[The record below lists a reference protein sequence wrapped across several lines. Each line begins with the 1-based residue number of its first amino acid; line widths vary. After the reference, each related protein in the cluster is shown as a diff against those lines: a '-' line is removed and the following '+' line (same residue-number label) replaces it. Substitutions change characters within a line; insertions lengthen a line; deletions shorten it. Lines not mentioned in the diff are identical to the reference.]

1 MKQKI
6 CIAVNKEIKK
16 TEKKQ
21 SKMQTAKAEKM
32 CKKLKQEKTKKTST
46 TVLMTAQTNSE
57 KQNKPYREKTLQ
69 KAKTARRN
77 RSFGKPSE
85 FWNKIQRFRP
95 LVYAVFPLG
104 APLINRH

>member
-1 MKQKI
+1 LTIKI
-6 CIAVNKEIKK
+6 SDFLKVKK
-16 TEKKQ
+16 SKGKKKKYREGTKKKQ
-21 SKMQTAKAEKM
+21 RRKS
-32 CKKLKQEKTKKTST
+32 
-46 TVLMTAQTNSE
+46 
-57 KQNKPYREKTLQ
+57 QNKNYREKTLQ

-77 RSFGKPSE
+77 RSFGEPNEKAKPSE

>member
-57 KQNKPYREKTLQ
+57 KQKNPTEKKQIPNHQLP
-69 KAKTARRN
+69 KR
-77 RSFGKPSE
+77 GKGGSGVRKG
-85 FWNKIQRFRP
+85 F
-95 LVYAVFPLG
+95 LG
-104 APLINRH
+104 

>member
-1 MKQKI
+1 MPFAKKKPTKQPP
-6 CIAVNKEIKK
+6 
-16 TEKKQ
+16 
-21 SKMQTAKAEKM
+21 
-32 CKKLKQEKTKKTST
+32 QEKI
-46 TVLMTAQTNSE
+46 
-57 KQNKPYREKTLQ
+57 REKALY

-77 RSFGKPSE
+77 RSFGKPNEKAKPSE